1 MLPQHSVLT
10 IYKSFVRPHLDYD
23 DILYDQPDNKSFF
36 QKIETVQYNA
46 ALAITGAIKG
56 IYCNWIEGSSINI
69 LTADLITFCYQTN
82 TKYIHQSL
90 LNMNILRSSSNDT
103 TDLSNER
110 LLMSQKIKTVDF
122 TRNIAN
128 ITLVVKLFLYQT

>member
-82 TKYIHQSL
+82 TKYIQQSL

-122 TRNIAN
+122 TGNIAN